1 MESVTVKSST
11 VYIAIAGQLDVYRS
25 LEDVP
30 PSMRR
35 RLDESTNG
43 ANSATILIADRNG
56 QRELVRAIEG
66 HPTPL
71 RVRVRTAHAQ
81 TSTEP
86 SPAEEAKSERPWLE
100 IAIIGLLGLVAW
112 LVFLWK

>member
-1 MESVTVKSST
+1 METVTVKSST
-11 VYIAIAGQLDVYRS
+11 VYIALGGQLDVYRS
-25 LEDVP
+25 LEEVP

-66 HPTPL
+66 QPTPL
-71 RVRVRTAHAQ
+71 RVRVRTSRMQ

-86 SPAEEAKSERPWLE
+86 SSAEQEKSDRPWLE
-100 IAIIGLLGLVAW
+100 LGIIGLLGLVAW

>member
-1 MESVTVKSST
+1 MDTVTVKSST
-11 VYIAIAGQLDVYRS
+11 VYIALADQFDVYRS
-25 LEDVP
+25 LDDVP

-71 RVRVRTAHAQ
+71 RVRVRTARTQ
-81 TSTEP
+81 TSPEP
-86 SPAEEAKSERPWLE
+86 SAAESPKSERPWLE
-100 IAIIGLLGLVAW
+100 IGIVGLLGLVAW

>member
-1 MESVTVKSST
+1 METVTVKSST
-11 VYIAIAGQLDVYRS
+11 VYIALGDQIDVYRS
-25 LEDVP
+25 LEEVP
-30 PSMRR
+30 APMRR

-71 RVRVRTAHAQ
+71 RVRARSSRVPTPQ
-81 TSTEP
+81 EP
-86 SPAEEAKSERPWLE
+86 PAVAEKAERPWLE
-100 IAIIGLLGLVAW
+100 IGLIGLLGLVAW
-112 LVFLWK
+112 IVFLWK